1 MNWIREQSAI
11 VGLLAGIVLGCVLA
25 FAIGFLLVMLGGLS
39 EMLIGSWG
47 IT

>member
-1 MNWIREQSAI
+1 MNWLREQSAT

-25 FAIGFLLVMLGGLS
+25 FASGVALVLLGGLS

-47 IT
+47 K